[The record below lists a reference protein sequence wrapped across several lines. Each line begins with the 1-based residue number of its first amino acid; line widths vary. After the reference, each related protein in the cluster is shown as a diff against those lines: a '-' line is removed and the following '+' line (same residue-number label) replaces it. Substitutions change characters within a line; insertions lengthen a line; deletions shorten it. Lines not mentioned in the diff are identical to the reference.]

1 MTPEPEQELRLFVA
15 IELGAEV
22 CRALGALQR
31 ELRNRGLDRLRWV
44 RPEGIHLT
52 LKFLGE
58 TPADRLPAIEAALE
72 PAVAGVPPHEL
83 FLGRLGTFG
92 GRNPRVVW
100 VSVEGKV
107 EPLKRLH
114 EQVEAAMGELGFPPE
129 DREFRP
135 HLTLA
140 RVRPEGARQVA
151 RALVEAVGSVA
162 VPAIPIVVRELSL
175 MQSRLGP
182 GGAVYT
188 RLNAYP
194 LV

>member
-1 MTPEPEQELRLFVA
+1 VTSQLEQELRLFVA
-15 IELGAEV
+15 IELSEDV
-22 CRALGALQR
+22 CQALGALQQ

-58 TPADRLPAIEAALE
+58 TPIDRLPAIKAALA
-72 PAVAGVPPHEL
+72 PAVEGVPPHEL

-100 VSVEGKV
+100 VSIEGDV
-107 EPLKRLH
+107 GPLKRLH
-114 EQVEAAMGELGFPPE
+114 DQVETAMEEIGFPPE
-129 DREFRP
+129 GRDFRP
-135 HLTLA
+135 HLTLG

-151 RALVEAVGSVA
+151 RALEEAVACVA
-162 VPAIPIVVRELSL
+162 VPAMPIVVRELSL

-188 RLNAYP
+188 RLKAYP